1 MNSASKTIT
10 ITLLIASVLGWI
22 LTLYS
27 FIAVDWIVGIGFAVI
42 ATCATIAICYYFF
55 RVYQRTVS
63 LIKDLEE
70 ISAGKRNINFD
81 KYADP
86 HSDFVRSV
94 ELIQQNFFAIDQF
107 LAKEF
112 KAKDEEQ
119 RTLNEELVGIA
130 EGLDQQVKETGVNV
144 AQNVSLLK
152 FVSEQMSSKA
162 DTASARMKELTD
174 ISQNVGASVDI
185 AADETK
191 QLQTDINDI
200 GQKVSQAASVAR
212 EAVVKSNAT
221 RESIQSLSEAA
232 NRIGDVVTIITE
244 IAEQTN
250 LLALNAT
257 IEAARAGETGKG
269 FAVVASEVKNLANQ
283 TAKATEEIQTQ
294 ISSVQSATNDS
305 VIAIEEITDVVSQID
320 DISNSIQETVDIQ
333 ITATND
339 ITDRIMEAAKGSQG
353 VSQSSVEILEA
364 VTTTN
369 EMSQEV
375 KNTAEQSAKDVDSM
389 TSRLTE
395 LMGNLRQSAIGNR
408 REHTRYALPSEAEIY
423 IDGMDYKVRFIDI
436 SVGGALMPPLPI
448 PVNEGMPFSVKL
460 DGLINTVEGTIYRIS
475 NKGVHL
481 EFDVPTNETHILQIF
496 LEQFPEADSNAANHT
511 ADATTEEDDGDVDL
525 F

>member
-1 MNSASKTIT
+1 M
-10 ITLLIASVLGWI
+10 LGWV
-22 LTLYS
+22 LTIYS
-27 FIAVDWIVGIGFAVI
+27 FLAVDWIVGIGFAVI
-42 ATCATIAICYYFF
+42 AACATIAICYYFF

-70 ISAGKRNINFD
+70 ISAGKRDINFE
-81 KYADP
+81 KYGDP

-119 RTLNEELVGIA
+119 RSLNEELVGIA

-162 DTASARMKELTD
+162 DTASARMKELAD
-174 ISQNVGASVDI
+174 ISQNVGNSVDI

-212 EAVVKSNAT
+212 EAVLKSNST

-257 IEAARAGETGKG
+257 IEAARAGEAGKG

-283 TAKATEEIQTQ
+283 TAKATDEIQTQ
-294 ISSVQSATNDS
+294 ISNVQSATGDS
-305 VIAIEEITDVVSQID
+305 VVAIEEITEVVSQID
-320 DISNSIQETVDIQ
+320 NISTSIQETVDVQ
-333 ITATND
+333 IAATND

-353 VSQSSVEILEA
+353 VSQSSAEILEA

-375 KNTAEQSAKDVDSM
+375 RNTAEQSAKDVDNM

-408 REHTRYALPSEAEIY
+408 REHTRYTLPFEVDLA
-423 IDGMDYKVRFIDI
+423 IDGMDYKTNFIDI

-448 PVNEGMPFSVKL
+448 PLNEGMPFTLKL
-460 DGLINTVEGTIYRIS
+460 DGLVNVIEGTVYRIS

-481 EFDVPTNETHILQIF
+481 EFNIPASETHTLQIF
-496 LEQFPEADSNAANHT
+496 LEQFPEADSEAAHHASANDT
-511 ADATTEEDDGDVDL
+511 DGDDDDVDL